1 MHASRYAVDRP
12 VRSAAAES
20 SRPKPPETCG
30 SCGASI
36 RGPGEGIV
44 FAVTQHDGRVFVG
57 EPHRGAG
64 HEPETLRFVRWIA
77 RCNDCYLRD
86 VTNAKR
92 DVHTYI
98 DGLNAKGAEAQP

>member
-12 VRSAAAES
+12 IRSAAAES

-36 RGPGEGIV
+36 RGPGAGIV
-44 FAVTQHDGRVFVG
+44 FAVAQRDGRMFVG
-57 EPHRGAG
+57 EPKRGACR
-64 HEPETLRFVRWIA
+64 EPDGLRFVRWVA

-86 VTNAKR
+86 LAGAKR
-92 DVHTYI
+92 DVHAYVES
-98 DGLNAKGAEAQP
+98 LNASDSERQP